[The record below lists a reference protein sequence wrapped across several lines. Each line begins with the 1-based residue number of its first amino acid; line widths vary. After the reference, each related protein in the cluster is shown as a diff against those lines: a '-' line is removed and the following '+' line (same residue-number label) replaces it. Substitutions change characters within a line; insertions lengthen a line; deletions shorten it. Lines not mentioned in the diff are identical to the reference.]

1 MKHIIVPVDLSKNAK
16 EALRYAVHMAR
27 KSKAEI
33 TIVHCYSLLL
43 KAVIHTTKKGYQEK
57 DPEKWIQKRI
67 EKIHMKHP
75 DLKLD
80 YKIIKGD
87 VVDSLV
93 RLVSITDVDLVVM
106 GCQGTGENMDTFLGT
121 TAGAMV
127 KTTEIPVLVVPPRFK
142 FKGIDRVVFAVKNP
156 FVRDQ
161 ETLDPILEIKKTFKP
176 LIQMLH
182 LGPAQEPAPDQ
193 LVSILKIMDGVTHY
207 GNDNFNESIHEYLS
221 QYHADLLCVIRRKR
235 GFLEKTLGPNR
246 TPVDKFYSPI
256 PVLILVGEDY

>member
-43 KAVIHTTKKGYQEK
+43 KAVFHTTKKGHFEK
-57 DPEKWIQKRI
+57 DPEKWIKKRI

-75 DLKLD
+75 DLQID

-87 VVDSLV
+87 VVDSLRRMV
-93 RLVSITDVDLVVM
+93 AVSDADLVVM
-106 GCQGTGENMDTFLGT
+106 GCQGCNENAETFLGET
-121 TAGAMV
+121 SGAMV
-127 KTTEIPVLVVPPRFK
+127 KTTDIPVLAVPPRYK

-161 ETLDPILEIKKTFKP
+161 ETLDPILEIKKTFNP

-182 LGPAQEPAPDQ
+182 LGPAQDPTPDQ
-193 LVSILKIMDGVTHY
+193 IVSIVKIMDGVTHY
-207 GNDNFNESIHEYLS
+207 GNDNFNESIHEYLT

-235 GFLEKTLGPNR
+235 GFLEKTLGPTR
-246 TPVDKFYSPI
+246 TPADKFYSPI
-256 PVLILVGEDY
+256 PVLVLVDEDY